1 MKVQQQ
7 SCNDSPLRRTAAGF
21 LVLALSA
28 VATGN
33 TAADAPFGPWQTRL
47 DADHPL
53 VGRMVDTRTGRPLTR
68 AEVEKRVRAAPVVL
82 LGEVHDNPDHHRIQ
96 AELLR
101 AFAKG
106 RAKPPAVVY
115 EMIPTDRDGALEA
128 LKGARKLSANAVF
141 DIVDWDNSGW
151 PSREIYAPVMKA
163 TVEVSGVPV
172 AGGLPK
178 DMVRKIGR
186 KGLAALSRQR
196 IGVLK
201 LGPLPPKLERRLE
214 QDIVKS
220 HCNMIPLS
228 AARAMVPV
236 QRVRDALLAQRT
248 ADAYRQH
255 GAVAV
260 ITGNGHARKDRG
272 VPFYLARPG
281 YFPPHERGPEPL
293 VVRIVEVRGKAKNVA
308 DLMPEGTKP
317 AELADIVIVTP
328 RAEREDPCKGFRRFL
343 DRKKAGKHGKSG
355 ME

>member
-7 SCNDSPLRRTAAGF
+7 SCNDSTSRCIAAS
-21 LVLALSA
+21 LLMLALSA
-28 VATGN
+28 APASATE
-33 TAADAPFGPWQTRL
+33 APFGSWQTRL
-47 DADHPL
+47 DVDSPL
-53 VGRMVDTRTGRPLTR
+53 VGRMIDARTGRPLTR
-68 AEVEKRVRAAPVVL
+68 EEVERRVRKAPVVL

-128 LKGARKLSANAVF
+128 LKGAKKLSANAVF

-151 PSREIYAPVMKA
+151 PSRKVYEPVMKA

-186 KGLAALSRQR
+186 KGLSALGRQQL
-196 IGVLK
+196 GELK
-201 LGPLPPKLERRLE
+201 LGPLPPELEKRLE

-228 AARAMVPV
+228 AAKAMSPV
-236 QRVRDALLAQRT
+236 QRMRDALLAKRT
-248 ADAYRQH
+248 VEAFRRN
-255 GAVAV
+255 GSVAV

-272 VPFYLARPG
+272 VPFYLARSD
-281 YFPPHERGPEPL
+281 YLPPHAKGAQPL
-293 VVRIVEVRGKAKNVA
+293 VVRMVEARKEARKVD

-328 RAEREDPCKGFRRFL
+328 RAEREDPCESFRRFL
-343 DRKKAGKHGKSG
+343 DRKKGTEPQGKSG
-355 ME
+355 KK

>member
-7 SCNDSPLRRTAAGF
+7 SCNDSTLRRAAAGF
-21 LVLALSA
+21 LMLALSA
-28 VATGN
+28 LPAF
-33 TAADAPFGPWQTRL
+33 AAESPFGPWQTRL

-53 VGRMVDTRTGRPLTR
+53 VGRMIDARTGRPLTR
-68 AEVEKRVRAAPVVL
+68 AEVERRVREAPVVL

-128 LKGARKLSANAVF
+128 LKGAKKLSANAVF

-151 PSREIYAPVMKA
+151 PSRKVYEPVMKA

-178 DMVRKIGR
+178 DMVRKIGKR
-186 KGLAALSRQR
+186 GLAALSRQQ
-196 IGVLK
+196 IGELK
-201 LGPLPPKLERRLE
+201 LGPLPPELEKRLER
-214 QDIVKS
+214 DIVKS
-220 HCNMIPLS
+220 HCDMIPPS
-228 AARAMVPV
+228 AAKAMSPV
-236 QRVRDALLAQRT
+236 QRMRDALLAKRT
-248 ADAYRQH
+248 VDAFRER
-255 GAVAV
+255 GSAAV

-272 VPFYLARPG
+272 VPFYLARSG
-281 YFPPHERGPEPL
+281 YLPPHGKGPRPL
-293 VVRIVEVRGKAKNVA
+293 VVRLVEARKGAGKVE

>member
-7 SCNDSPLRRTAAGF
+7 SCNDSTLRRAAAG
-21 LVLALSA
+21 VVMLALSTVPA
-28 VATGN
+28 WATE
-33 TAADAPFGPWQTRL
+33 APFGSWQTRL

-53 VGRMVDTRTGRPLTR
+53 VGRMIDARTGRLLTR
-68 AEVEKRVRAAPVVL
+68 PEVEKRIRKAPVVL

-115 EMIPTDRDGALEA
+115 EMIPTDRDGALKA
-128 LKGARKLSANAVF
+128 LEGAKKLSANAVF

-151 PSREIYAPVMKA
+151 PSRKIYEPVMKA

-178 DMVRKIGR
+178 DMVRKIGK
-186 KGLAALSRQR
+186 KGLAALSRQQ
-196 IGVLK
+196 IGELK
-201 LGPLPPKLERRLE
+201 LGPLPPELEKRLE
-214 QDIVKS
+214 EDIVKS

-228 AARAMVPV
+228 AAKAMSPV
-236 QRVRDALLAQRT
+236 QRMRDALLAKRT
-248 ADAYRQH
+248 GDAYRER
-255 GAVAV
+255 GAAAV

-272 VPFYLARPG
+272 VPFYLTRPD
-281 YFPPHERGPEPL
+281 YLPPHEKGPQPL
-293 VVRIVEVRGKAKNVA
+293 VVRLVEARKDASRFE

-317 AELADIVIVTP
+317 AALADIVIVTP

-343 DRKKAGKHGKSG
+343 DRRKKTEGHGKSG